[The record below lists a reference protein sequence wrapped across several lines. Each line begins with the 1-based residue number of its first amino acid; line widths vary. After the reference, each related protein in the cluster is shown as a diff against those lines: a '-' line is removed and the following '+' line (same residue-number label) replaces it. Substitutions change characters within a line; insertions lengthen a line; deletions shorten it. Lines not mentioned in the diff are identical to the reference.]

1 MPIVTPYLAAVYA
14 CSSSAFSIV
23 ASRTARPST
32 TAAVW
37 AIATA
42 SVSAATASRC
52 QAAVNAE
59 AAGPRQPWSPPVSR
73 GTSWFSAV
81 MTPAIRGR

>member
-1 MPIVTPYLAAVYA
+1 VPIVTPYLAAVYA

-59 AAGPRQPWSPPVSR
+59 AAGPRQPWSPVSWD
-73 GTSWFSAV
+73 TSWFSAV